1 MPIPRMREQLIFNFF
16 FSFFFFLFYI
26 TTPVAV
32 CHGRANFQGI
42 QHARGPN
49 FQLYSVVFRLVY
61 AKKR

>member
-16 FSFFFFLFYI
+16 SFFFFFFYI
-26 TTPVAV
+26 TTLAAV

-49 FQLYSVVFRLVY
+49 FRLCSVVFRMVY